1 MKGKLIKSAK
11 FSILGVM
18 AITLTSKFLGFVKE
32 LVLAYFFGVSEISDA
47 YLISQTIPGTLF
59 QLVGTGIT
67 TCFVPIYLAKK
78 TENREEALKFVTSSC
93 QWCFAFRLYLLFL
106 FLFLHRA

>member
-47 YLISQTIPGTLF
+47 YLISQADVMQRASDIS
-59 QLVGTGIT
+59 
-67 TCFVPIYLAKK
+67 
-78 TENREEALKFVTSSC
+78 VT
-93 QWCFAFRLYLLFL
+93 
-106 FLFLHRA
+106 